1 MKEAMFFR
9 RLKGKKVRCD
19 LCAHRC
25 VIEEGKRG
33 ICGVRINEGGSL
45 YSLVFGKAVAT
56 HVDPIEKK
64 PLFHFQPGSASFSV
78 ATVGCNF
85 RCAHCQNADISILP
99 IDQGH
104 IIGQDLTPEEIVA
117 AAEENGCRSIAYT
130 YTEPTVFFEYAHDT
144 ARLAAEKGIGNIF
157 VTNGYMT
164 EEALRTIQPFL
175 NAANVDLKC
184 FSEDHY
190 RQICGASLQ
199 PVLESLKLM
208 KSLGIW
214 LEDTTLVIPT
224 LNDSEEELRR
234 IAEFIFSLGPEIPW
248 HVSQFY
254 PAFRLTH
261 LPPTPVESIRRGR
274 EIGLD
279 VGLRYVYTGN
289 IPGDEGESTFCYRC
303 GRRLIHRHGY
313 SILENRLQEGRCD
326 GCGAIIDGVDL

>member
-19 LCAHRC
+19 LCAHHC

-33 ICGVRINEGGSL
+33 ICGVRVNEGGSL

-64 PLFHFQPGSASFSV
+64 PLFHFQPGSTSFSV

-99 IDQGH
+99 ISRGH
-104 IIGQDLTPEEIVA
+104 ILGQDLTPEEIVV

-144 ARLAAEKGIGNIF
+144 ARLAAEKDIGNIF

-164 EEALRTIQPFL
+164 EEALRTIQPCL
-175 NAANVDLKC
+175 NAANVDLKS

-190 RQICGASLQ
+190 RQICGARLQ
-199 PVLESLKLM
+199 PVLESLQLM

-214 LEDTTLVIPT
+214 LEVTTLVIPT

-234 IAEFIFSLGPEIPW
+234 IAEFIFNLGPETPW

-254 PAFRLTH
+254 PTFQLTH

-313 SILENRLQEGRCD
+313 SILENRLQESCCD
-326 GCGAIIDGVDL
+326 RCGAIIDGVDL

>member
-1 MKEAMFFR
+1 
-9 RLKGKKVRCD
+9 
-19 LCAHRC
+19 
-25 VIEEGKRG
+25 
-33 ICGVRINEGGSL
+33 
-45 YSLVFGKAVAT
+45 
-56 HVDPIEKK
+56 KK
-64 PLFHFQPGSASFSV
+64 PLFHFQPGSTSFSV

-99 IDQGH
+99 IGRGH
-104 IIGQDLTPEEIVA
+104 ILGQDLTPEEIVA

-144 ARLAAEKGIGNIF
+144 ARLAAEKDIGNIF

-164 EEALRTIQPFL
+164 EEALRTIQPCL
-175 NAANVDLKC
+175 NAANVDLKS

-199 PVLESLKLM
+199 PVLESLQLM

-214 LEDTTLVIPT
+214 LEVTTLVIPT

-234 IAEFIFSLGPEIPW
+234 IAEFIFSLGPETPW

-254 PAFRLTH
+254 PTFQLTH

-289 IPGDEGESTFCYRC
+289 IPGDEGENTFCYCC

-313 SILENRLQEGRCD
+313 SILENRLQEGHCD
-326 GCGAIIDGVDL
+326 RCGAIIDGVDL